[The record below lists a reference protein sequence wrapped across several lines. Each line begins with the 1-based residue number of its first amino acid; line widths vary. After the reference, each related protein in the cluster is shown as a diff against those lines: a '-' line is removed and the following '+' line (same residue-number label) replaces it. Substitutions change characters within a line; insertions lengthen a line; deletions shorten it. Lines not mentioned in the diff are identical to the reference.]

1 MMDSITDQLKNL
13 IIILADSQY
22 NPIQRDWYTIPV
34 QSLDTL
40 EFILFKFFNSAYSKH
55 DTNEKECV
63 WILVECE
70 FSMKYSTL

>member
-1 MMDSITDQLKNL
+1 M
-13 IIILADSQY
+13 
-22 NPIQRDWYTIPV
+22 IQRDWDTIPV

-70 FSMKYSTL
+70 FSMFSIKYSTL